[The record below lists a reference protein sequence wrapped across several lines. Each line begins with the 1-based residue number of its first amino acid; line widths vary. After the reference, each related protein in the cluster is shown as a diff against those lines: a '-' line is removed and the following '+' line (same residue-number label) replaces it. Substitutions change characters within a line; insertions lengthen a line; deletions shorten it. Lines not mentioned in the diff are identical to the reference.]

1 MTLPSTTKPIHT
13 PLVLQLEPVECGAAA
28 LKIVLEYFGRYV
40 SLPLLREDCGVS
52 KDGTKASN
60 VVKAARNYGLLC
72 KAFSKPSDKLA
83 TLPLPMIVFW
93 QFSEYLVVEGFSSEG
108 VHVNDPA
115 SGHRTIARHEFDAGY
130 TGIVFAV
137 ERGPNFQPGGQRPS
151 AWGGLFQ
158 RLRGN
163 RSTLLFC
170 VLLSLLLTLPGL
182 VLPSVIQIY
191 FDTVVIEG
199 RKSWLRPLVVGMAMV
214 LVLQSVL
221 TAMQAACLRRLRI
234 NLAVRLKSQFM
245 QRLLQLPVKYYTQ
258 RFPGEIASRL
268 DLNDKVAESIAIR
281 VAKPLLDLLGMILF
295 AGVMLS
301 YSIPL
306 TLLGV
311 VAATSTLLLF
321 RWMVHKR
328 EAADSRLGR
337 ENSKLM
343 GATLAGLQSIET
355 LKSSGDDVFFA
366 KWSAKLAKASEAR
379 QQTELSMHALGIL
392 PGLLSSIAT
401 TLIFLFGGYEVIQGR
416 MTIGMLVAFQA
427 LMSAFLQP
435 LESFARLGPTLQKLR
450 GQLQRLDDVL
460 EYPVTQNAVYDAVR
474 TLAADSQISRTSTP
488 ARRDSERGRVME
500 KDGQEYPSYNST
512 ALIRLTGRLELR
524 NVTFGYSKLSPPV
537 IENLTLEIKPGERV
551 ALVGTSG
558 SGKSTVARLV
568 CGLYEP
574 WSGEILFDGRPREEV
589 SASVFA
595 TSLSLVE
602 QEITIF
608 EGTVRDNLCLWDRT
622 IPDETL
628 TEAVHDADFDDV
640 LASLTGGLEGR
651 LSEGGRNLS
660 SGQRQRVEIARA
672 LAADPRLLVLD
683 EATSVLDAE
692 TEQVVVTNLRR
703 RGCSCLVIAHRLSTV
718 RDCDEIIVL
727 ERGHVVER
735 GTHEELWKA
744 GGVYARLVESD

>member
-1 MTLPSTTKPIHT
+1 MPLSSTTKRIHT

-40 SLPLLREDCGVS
+40 SLPMLREDCGVS

-60 VVKAARNYGLLC
+60 IVKAARNYGLLC
-72 KAFSKPSDKLA
+72 KAFSKPSDKIA
-83 TLPLPMIVFW
+83 SLPLPMIVFW
-93 QFSEYLVVEGFSSEG
+93 QFSEYLVVEGFSHAG

-115 SGHRTIARHEFDAGY
+115 SGHRTIPRHEFDSGY
-130 TGIVFAV
+130 TGIVFAL
-137 ERGPNFQPGGQRPS
+137 ERGPDFQTGGVKPS
-151 AWGGLFQ
+151 AWGGLFR

-163 RSTLLFC
+163 RSTLCFC

-182 VLPSVIQIY
+182 VLPSITQIY
-191 FDTVVIEG
+191 FDTVIIEG
-199 RKSWLRPLVVGMAMV
+199 RKSWLRPLVVCMATV
-214 LVLQSVL
+214 LILQSVL

-245 QRLLQLPVKYYTQ
+245 QRLLELPVKYYTQ

-268 DLNDKVAESIAIR
+268 DLNDKVAESIAIK
-281 VAKPLLDLLGMILF
+281 VAKPLLDLIGMILF

-301 YSIPL
+301 YSVPL

-311 VAATSTLLLF
+311 ISAVSTLLLF
-321 RWMVHKR
+321 RWMVRKR

-337 ENSKLM
+337 ENGKLM
-343 GATLAGLQSIET
+343 GATLAGIQSLET

-366 KWSAKLAKASEAR
+366 KWSAKLAKANDAR

-392 PGLLSSIAT
+392 PGLLSNIAS
-401 TLIFLFGGYEVIQGR
+401 TLIFLFGGYQVIQGQI
-416 MTIGMLVAFQA
+416 TIGMLVAFQA

-460 EYPVTQNAVYDAVR
+460 EYPVPQAPIRSATS
-474 TLAADSQISRTSTP
+474 TLA
-488 ARRDSERGRVME
+488 
-500 KDGQEYPSYNST
+500 
-512 ALIRLTGRLELR
+512 RLSGRLEIR
-524 NVTFGYSKLSPPV
+524 NVTFGYSRLSPPV
-537 IENLTLEIKPGERV
+537 IENLTLEIKPGQRV

-574 WSGEILFDGRPREEV
+574 WSGDILFDGRPREEI
-589 SASVFA
+589 SDSVFA

-602 QEITIF
+602 QDITIF

-622 IPDETL
+622 VPDEAL
-628 TEAVHDADFDDV
+628 TDAVHDADFDDV
-640 LASLTGGLEGR
+640 LAALAGGLEGQ
-651 LSEGGRNLS
+651 LFEGGRNLS

-692 TEQVVVTNLRR
+692 TEQIVVTNLRR
-703 RGCSCLVIAHRLSTV
+703 RGCSCLVIAHRLSIV

-727 ERGHVVER
+727 EQGHVVER
-735 GTHEELWKA
+735 GTHDELWKM
-744 GGVYARLVESD
+744 GGAYARLVENE